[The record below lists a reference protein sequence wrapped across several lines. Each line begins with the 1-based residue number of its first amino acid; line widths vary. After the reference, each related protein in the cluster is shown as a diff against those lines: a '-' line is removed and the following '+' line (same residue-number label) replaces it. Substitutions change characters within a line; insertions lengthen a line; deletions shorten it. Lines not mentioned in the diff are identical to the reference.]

1 LPVLIR
7 NDTTRKE
14 EQQMKRQKKW
24 AAVALALLLPLGAV
38 SVRAQDSTEQGQG
51 RGQFAGMQRIGG
63 TITAISGSQLTI
75 KTVDGAAYQ
84 VVTTDNTRVMR
95 GRGNPAK
102 LTDLKVGDG
111 LMAMGNMDT
120 PNKTIHAAMLMSM
133 DADQMKRMEDAQ
145 KQQLANLGKTT
156 IAGRVTAIDMDNVTM
171 TVERPDGVSQ
181 TIGFDDN
188 TSFRRGRAMIGN
200 GMGSTAGSGSGAGTA
215 TNANATPTG
224 ESITLADIKVGDRV
238 AGPGEVK
245 SGRFV
250 AKELTVMNPGN
261 GRRRSTDTK
270 EGSETGTSETGTS
283 ANGKPESTPQSP
295 K

>member
-1 LPVLIR
+1 MR
-7 NDTTRKE
+7 
-14 EQQMKRQKKW
+14 RQGKW
-24 AAVALALLLPLGAV
+24 AAVALALLIPLGAV
-38 SVRAQDSTEQGQG
+38 GARAQEPAGQGAG

-63 TITAISGSQLTI
+63 TITAISGPQVTI
-75 KTVDGAAYQ
+75 KTVDGTVYQ

-111 LMAMGNMDT
+111 LMAMGNMDA

-145 KQQLANLGKTT
+145 KQQLANLGKTM
-156 IAGRVTAIDMDNVTM
+156 IAGRVTAIDMDNATM

-181 TIGFDDN
+181 TIGFDEN
-188 TSFRRGRAMIGN
+188 TSFRRG
-200 GMGSTAGSGSGAGTA
+200 GAGFGTGYGGGRSG
-215 TNANATPTG
+215 TNAGTSTNAAPAATATPTG

-250 AKELTVMNPGN
+250 AKELSVATPGA
-261 GRRRSTDTK
+261 GRRQSTNAN
-270 EGSETGTSETGTS
+270 EGQAAGTGT
-283 ANGKPESTPQSP
+283 AMPDLGKPQPAPQSP